1 MESSFAG
8 NTKRPDMGGLKK
20 IPRGQGSE
28 SSCGTGVGPHG
39 RMQMC
44 NLVIGVV
51 SRPTRITHAAS
62 DRVGACGAK
71 LLNGFFKSPVAGRPT
86 ASLPVRTQFTTT
98 RVLCK
103 RVSFFCER
111 VRNGGWY
118 APEELDTQVLQKQS
132 VVAFQLFTSLLLVRR
147 GWFTSH
153 TLSRKVAFISVWP
166 CVSWPAP
173 HPRLIPKPE
182 HSARVQQ

>member
-111 VRNGGWY
+111 VRNGGWN
-118 APEELDTQVLQKQS
+118 APDGLTFHSIRLAAIRVHSWFLQLVPVKFQS
-132 VVAFQLFTSLLLVRR
+132 RNGEKCCGF
-147 GWFTSH
+147 
-153 TLSRKVAFISVWP
+153 
-166 CVSWPAP
+166 
-173 HPRLIPKPE
+173 RLR
-182 HSARVQQ
+182 SAEWKTEIV